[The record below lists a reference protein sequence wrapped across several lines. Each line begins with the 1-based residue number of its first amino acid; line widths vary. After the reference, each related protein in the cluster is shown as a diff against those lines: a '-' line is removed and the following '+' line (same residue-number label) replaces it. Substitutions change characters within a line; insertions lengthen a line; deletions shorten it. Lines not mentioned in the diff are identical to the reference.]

1 MRWRARAGCV
11 ILMSLHPRLLAVIVL
26 TLGVLAC
33 FAACSKDV
41 PYTFLQPEDYE
52 APEGGAPPFDPNNL
66 VDTPSFIDTNAM
78 VDDQVQ
84 VFLNKTP
91 YDRPSFLAT
100 YQSNGV
106 RASDAVLKVARAY
119 RINPIILLA
128 RLQMA
133 QGLVGQRDYPFP
145 TDRVEYVFRCGCNA
159 GTTKACDPAFAGI
172 DKQLDCFARALR
184 DSLNAIKASGETS
197 GGWAPDK
204 TVVTLDGK
212 KVTPANEATAA
223 LYQYLPVVGGGKAG
237 NALFW
242 NIWQLYTFHAGYA
255 GAVGGGGDGNWV
267 GDGCAAD
274 GDCGYPDPLCITGYP
289 NGSCSAPCTAGCPKR
304 DGKPPAFCA
313 KFRDGGFCMV
323 VCNPG
328 APACRPGYV
337 CKRSLG
343 LAQGA
348 SEFVCIPGGA

>member
-1 MRWRARAGCV
+1 MLLRRVLGFTVVVFALAAGF
-11 ILMSLHPRLLAVIVL
+11 
-26 TLGVLAC
+26 GAC
-33 FAACSKDV
+33 AKDA
-41 PYTFLQPEDYE
+41 PYTHLQPEDYDP
-52 APEGGAPPFDPNNL
+52 PEGGGPLFDPNNL
-66 VDTPSFIDTNAM
+66 VDNASFIDVNAM

-84 VFLNKTP
+84 TFFAKTP

-106 RASDAVLKVARAY
+106 RASDAVLRAARVY

-133 QGLVGQRDYPFP
+133 QGLLGHRDYPFP

-184 DSLNAIKASGETS
+184 DNLETIKTNGETA
-197 GGWAPDK
+197 GGWGPNK
-204 TVVTLDGK
+204 TVVSLDGK
-212 KVTPANEATAA
+212 KVSPANEATAA

-255 GAVGGGGDGNWV
+255 GALEGGTDGAWV
-267 GDGCAAD
+267 GDACAAD
-274 GDCGYPDPLCITGYP
+274 GNCGYPDPVCITGYP
-289 NGSCSAPCTAGCPKR
+289 NGSCSAPCTDVCPKK
-304 DGKPPAFCA
+304 DSKPPAFCA

-328 APACRPGYV
+328 APACRSGYV
-337 CKRSLG
+337 CKRTLG
-343 LAQGA
+343 VAQGS
-348 SEFVCIPGGA
+348 SEFICIPGGA